1 MTAVRD
7 LNPQETLRRKLRENY
22 EHHIYTDYEAILDS
36 HCDRVLVT
44 CDLDTDGKENGV
56 HLDNNCKCPNYKDG
70 HCSECNNLIHHIY
83 KTAWCYKERPIPLDS
98 IIDLAAFSRTTDPVL
113 DHESQVSNRLSEIE
127 NRTLGLKIDSYGNI
141 TTKDGETVATI
152 TIH

>member
-1 MTAVRD
+1 MTVVKD

-36 HCDRVLVT
+36 HCNRILIT
-44 CDLDTDGKENGV
+44 CDLDDNGKENGV
-56 HLDNNCKCPNYKDG
+56 HLDKDCTCPNFRDG

-83 KTAWCYKERPIPLDS
+83 KTAWCYKKRPSSLDS
-98 IIDLAAFSRTTDPVL
+98 DVDLAAFSRTTDPVL
-113 DHESQVSNRLSEIE
+113 YHEFSNRLDNGLE
-127 NRTLGLKIDSYGNI
+127 LKIDSCGRVV
-141 TTKDGETVATI
+141 TKDIETVGSI

>member
-1 MTAVRD
+1 MVVVKD

-36 HCDRVLVT
+36 HCDRILVT
-44 CDLDTDGKENGV
+44 CDLDDDGKENSV
-56 HLDNNCKCPNYKDG
+56 HLDKDCKCPNYKDG

-83 KTAWCYKERPIPLDS
+83 KTAWCYKERPSSLDNTV
-98 IIDLAAFSRTTDPVL
+98 DLAAFSRTTDPVL
-113 DHESQVSNRLSEIE
+113 DHESQVSNRPGEIKD
-127 NRTLGLKIDSYGNI
+127 RSLGLKIDSYGNI
-141 TTKDGETVATI
+141 TTKDGETVGKI

>member
-1 MTAVRD
+1 MTVIRD

-83 KTAWCYKERPIPLDS
+83 KTAWCYKERPTPLDS
-98 IIDLAAFSRTTDPVL
+98 IIDLAGFSRTTDPVL
-113 DHESQVSNRLSEIE
+113 DHESQVSNRLNEIE
-127 NRTLGLKIDSYGNI
+127 DKTLGLKIDSYGNI